1 MSTLPF
7 SALDMKIR
15 LSFFRSLKG
24 KLMLLFLM
32 VLLLPV
38 LSIGLLIYH
47 QVSPALKIEV
57 INKLM
62 AVRDLKANQITEY
75 FKERLT
81 DIKVLARMPVTLA
94 ALTSFEQAVES
105 SMKALNMDEVAAL
118 NHCRS
123 LYLGKAKLVNA
134 GDGSDYSAV
143 HAQYHPFFKAYVAA
157 YGFLD
162 LLLVEPHS
170 GNILYSVNKA
180 DDFATSVLTGPYA
193 NSHLNPVF
201 RQALLAHEQDFTAVT
216 DFAYY
221 DVAQAVTSFIATP
234 IMADSK
240 VKGILI
246 LQLPMAPIDAIM
258 QQHSGLGKTG
268 EAILVSADDLLRRS
282 HSRFS
287 KKNTLINQKI
297 DHAASRAAAA
307 GEAGVK
313 EIIDQEGKPKLVAY
327 TPLNLAGVKWLLLTQ
342 LDPAEGFRAI
352 QTLLQWVLT
361 IFGIT
366 IVIGLIIAVV
376 IGHAIV
382 KPIQVMTEI
391 ARRLANGETK
401 LTVTV
406 KKSQDEIG
414 VMAQAFEQMIIYL
427 QQLVKDIVQISQGLA
442 VGNLQVTA
450 RTQYRGDFL
459 QIKQELAIALPN
471 LQQVI
476 ADIVQV
482 SQGLAQGNL
491 QVVPRAKYQGNFAP
505 IKPALETALADLRQV
520 IQDIV
525 QVSQSLAEGCHNV
538 MPTGQYQGDFAQIK
552 TALANA
558 ATQLTQVMIRNA
570 DQDWLKTG
578 LTQLNDQMRGDLEI
592 TLLAKSIITFLCTYL
607 NAKVGLFYVVQ
618 VDQDNKPLL
627 KSMASYAYT
636 RRKNVANEFQL
647 GESLVGQ
654 AALEQQPIIVTQVPK
669 EYIQIQ
675 SGTGEAVPHNLVVMP
690 FLYETHLKG
699 VIEIGTF
706 ATLTEIQLEFLN
718 QAMPNIGIAINTAQS
733 RSQMQALLRQSQ
745 SPAKDLLA
753 QLDIIT

>member
-1 MSTLPF
+1 MSTLSF

-15 LSFFRSLKG
+15 LSFFRSWRG

-38 LSIGLLIYH
+38 LGIGLLIYH
-47 QVSPALKIEV
+47 QVPPVLKIEV

-62 AVRDLKANQITEY
+62 VVRDLKANQITEY

-81 DIKVLARMPVTLA
+81 DIKVLNRMPVTLA
-94 ALTSFEQAVES
+94 ALESFEQAVES

-118 NHCRS
+118 NHYRS
-123 LYLGKAKLVNA
+123 LYLGKAELMDA

-170 GNILYSVNKA
+170 GNIIYSVNKA
-180 DDFATSVLTGPYA
+180 DDFATSVLTGAYA
-193 NSHLNPVF
+193 NNHLNPVF

-221 DVAQAVTSFIATP
+221 DAAQAMTSFIATP

-246 LQLPMAPIDAIM
+246 LQLPMALIDAIM
-258 QQHSGLGKTG
+258 QQPSGLTG

-282 HSRFS
+282 HSHFS
-287 KKNTLINQKI
+287 KENTLVNQKI

-313 EIIDQEGKPKLVAY
+313 EIVDEEGKPKLVAY
-327 TPLNLAGVKWLLLTQ
+327 TPLNLAGIRWLLLTQ
-342 LDPAEGFRAI
+342 LDPTESFRAI

-366 IVIGLIIAVV
+366 IVIGLVIAVV

-401 LTVTV
+401 LTVAV

-414 VMAQAFEQMIIYL
+414 VMAQAFEQMIVYL
-427 QQLVKDIVQISQGLA
+427 QQMVKDIVQISQGLA
-442 VGNLQVTA
+442 VGNLQITA

-491 QVVPRAKYQGNFAP
+491 QVVPRAKYQGDFAP

-706 ATLTEIQLEFLN
+706 ATLTEVQLEFLN